1 MRCTPHSRR
10 RWRSSSATLIA
21 MAAVLSRFALPDVNY
36 PLGERRYP
44 NFPIPVTG
52 TTSDNDMK
60 IDSLEALVFRIPTD
74 QPESDGTLT
83 WTATTVVAA
92 RASAAGTTGLG
103 WTYGAAACAA
113 LVRDELAE
121 AVVGADALD
130 VGGIFSAMV
139 DGVRNVGRLGPT
151 SMALAAME
159 TALWDLK
166 ARLLDL
172 PLVRLLGQVHD
183 EVAVYGSGGFTS
195 YTDDELATQLGGW
208 VEAGIPRVKLKVGT
222 AWGSREERD
231 VERVAVARGAIG
243 PNAELYVDA
252 NGAYGRKQAVR
263 LANGFADIGG
273 VTWFEEPVSSDDL
286 RGLHEIREQVTADVA
301 AGEYGND
308 LFYFRRMCEAGAV
321 DVL

>member
-1 MRCTPHSRR
+1 M
-10 RWRSSSATLIA
+10 
-21 MAAVLSRFALPDVNY
+21 
-36 PLGERRYP
+36 
-44 NFPIPVTG
+44 
-52 TTSDNDMK
+52 
-60 IDSLEALVFRIPTD
+60 
-74 QPESDGTLT
+74 
-83 WTATTVVAA
+83 
-92 RASAAGTTGLG
+92 
-103 WTYGAAACAA
+103 
-113 LVRDELAE
+113 
-121 AVVGADALD
+121 
-130 VGGIFSAMV
+130 
-139 DGVRNVGRLGPT
+139 
-151 SMALAAME
+151 
-159 TALWDLK
+159 
-166 ARLLDL
+166 
-172 PLVRLLGQVHD
+172 
-183 EVAVYGSGGFTS
+183 YGSGGFTS

-263 LANGFADIGG
+263 LAHGFADIGG

-321 DVL
+321 DVLQVDVTRCGGIGEWQRAAAVAASHGLEVSGHCAPSLHLHVACATPNIRHLEYFHDHTRVERILFDGVVEPVGGALRPDLSRPGLGLDLKESDAERYRVG